1 MRVNYRLIV
10 RPSDLFK
17 EIKINSE
24 MVKSEMIML
33 TRRENTN
40 VTDTDV
46 VVS

>member
-1 MRVNYRLIV
+1 V

-24 MVKSEMIML
+24 MVKSEMMML

-40 VTDTDV
+40 VADTDV
-46 VVS
+46 AVSWML